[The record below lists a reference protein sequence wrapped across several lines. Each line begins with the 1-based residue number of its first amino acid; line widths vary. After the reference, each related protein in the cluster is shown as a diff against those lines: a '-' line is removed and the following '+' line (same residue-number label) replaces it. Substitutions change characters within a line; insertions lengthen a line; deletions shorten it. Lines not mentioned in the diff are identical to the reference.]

1 MKVIKITE
9 GTCETYLDPLR
20 VSFGWP
26 LKFEFFVTIVV
37 NIGQIALMKRTYIS
51 DDLKPVEINVLNK
64 MYQQVKRFQI
74 NSIN

>member
-9 GTCETYLDPLR
+9 GTYETYLDPLR

-37 NIGQIALMKRTYIS
+37 NIGQIALMKRT
-51 DDLKPVEINVLNK
+51 
-64 MYQQVKRFQI
+64 
-74 NSIN
+74 